1 MKKFTLILFIT
12 LVSFLSFSQKNVN
25 LFATDFHSFS
35 MTVDELTYFMNTDTT
50 LNKWSY
56 VESYDSDF
64 FMLFDINLDTKNFV
78 SSIDQGD
85 TLDIY
90 PISYLYPKNKKTL
103 DFVVNDS
110 NNTTHNFSLY
120 KVNDSY
126 RFIQYHM
133 EGNFAVGY
141 VSKKVSLE

>member
-120 KVNDSY
+120 KVNDTY

-141 VSKKVSLE
+141 VAKKVSLE

>member
-1 MKKFTLILFIT
+1 
-12 LVSFLSFSQKNVN
+12 
-25 LFATDFHSFS
+25 
-35 MTVDELTYFMNTDTT
+35 MNTDKT
-50 LNKWSY
+50 LNYWSY

-64 FMLFDINLDTKNFV
+64 FMLFDINIDTKNFV

-90 PISYLYPKNKKTL
+90 PISYLDSKNKKTL

-110 NNTTHNFSLY
+110 NNTLHNFSLY

-141 VSKKVSLE
+141 VAKKVSLE

>member
-141 VSKKVSLE
+141 VAKKVSLE